1 MEEQKTWVDVP
12 KMYTLTKVGYLHNSS
27 KVEFVFMLDCG
38 FSRNTP
44 YTCRNPGITRY
55 KICTSTTQYV
65 YLGIYPIMY
74 KICSQHYT
82 QYRTCTLGGR
92 IPDMCMECMVYLSF
106 FFELDHPVLSP
117 LRISRRWRIEEW
129 RR

>member
-44 YTCRNPGITRY
+44 YMQEPRHNPLQDLYI
-55 KICTSTTQYV
+55 
-65 YLGIYPIMY
+65 
-74 KICSQHYT
+74 HYT
-82 QYRTCTLGGR
+82 ICVRRY
-92 IPDMCMECMVYLSF
+92 IPYYVQDM
-106 FFELDHPVLSP
+106 
-117 LRISRRWRIEEW
+117 
-129 RR
+129 